1 MAELQPDYYKGK
13 DGHDLFDR
21 FESGLLTP
29 DEVVGFYKGNVIKYL
44 TRFKGKNGL
53 EDLRKARVYLTQLI
67 KFKNN
72 EEVAEILAK
81 KGRNTDV

>member
-13 DGHDLFDR
+13 DGRDLFDR

-44 TRFKGKNGL
+44 TRFKEKNGL
-53 EDLRKARVYLTQLI
+53 EDLRKARAYLTRLI
-67 KFKNN
+67 GF
-72 EEVAEILAK
+72 ESVDEK
-81 KGRNTDV
+81 KV

>member
-13 DGHDLFDR
+13 DGRDLFDR

-44 TRFKGKNGL
+44 TRHKEKNGL
-53 EDLRKARVYLTQLI
+53 EDLKKARVYLTRLI
-67 KFKNN
+67 GF
-72 EEVAEILAK
+72 ESVDEK
-81 KGRNTDV
+81 KV

>member
-21 FESGLLTP
+21 FEHGLLTP

-44 TRFKGKNGL
+44 TRFKEKNGL
-53 EDLRKARVYLTQLI
+53 EDLQKAQVYLVRLI
-67 KFKNN
+67 VFEGTDD
-72 EEVAEILAK
+72 EEKV
-81 KGRNTDV
+81 

>member
-1 MAELQPDYYKGK
+1 MAELKPDYYKGK

-44 TRFKGKNGL
+44 TRFKEKNGL
-53 EDLRKARVYLTQLI
+53 EDLKKARVYLTRLI
-67 KFKNN
+67 GF
-72 EEVAEILAK
+72 ESVDEK
-81 KGRNTDV
+81 KV

>member
-21 FESGLLTP
+21 FEHGLMTP

-44 TRFKGKNGL
+44 TRYKKKNGI
-53 EDLRKARVYLTQLI
+53 EDLRKAQVYVMRLI
-67 KFKNN
+67 DFEGVN
-72 EEVAEILAK
+72 EK
-81 KGRNTDV
+81 KV

>member
-13 DGHDLFDR
+13 DGRDLFDR

-44 TRFKGKNGL
+44 TRFKEKNGL
-53 EDLRKARVYLTQLI
+53 EDLRKARVYLTRLI
-67 KFKNN
+67 GF
-72 EEVAEILAK
+72 ESVDEK
-81 KGRNTDV
+81 KV

>member
-13 DGHDLFDR
+13 DGRDLFDR

-44 TRFKGKNGL
+44 TRYKEKNGL
-53 EDLRKARVYLTQLI
+53 EDLQKAQVYLIRLI
-67 KFKNN
+67 VF
-72 EEVAEILAK
+72 EGDDK
-81 KGRNTDV
+81 KKV

>member
-13 DGHDLFDR
+13 DGRDLFDR

-44 TRFKGKNGL
+44 TRFKKKNGL
-53 EDLRKARVYLTQLI
+53 EDLKKARVYLARLI
-67 KFKNN
+67 DFENVD
-72 EEVAEILAK
+72 EK
-81 KGRNTDV
+81 KVQ

>member
-13 DGHDLFDR
+13 DGRDLFDR

-44 TRFKGKNGL
+44 TRFKEKNGL
-53 EDLRKARVYLTQLI
+53 EDLKKARVYLTQLI

>member
-13 DGHDLFDR
+13 DGRDLFDR

-44 TRFKGKNGL
+44 TRHKEKNGL
-53 EDLRKARVYLTQLI
+53 EDLKKARVYLTRLI
-67 KFKNN
+67 GFESVDERK
-72 EEVAEILAK
+72 V
-81 KGRNTDV
+81 

>member
-13 DGHDLFDR
+13 DGRDLFDR
-21 FESGLLTP
+21 FEHGLMTP

-53 EDLRKARVYLTQLI
+53 EDLRKARVYLTRLI
-67 KFKNN
+67 GF
-72 EEVAEILAK
+72 ESVDEK
-81 KGRNTDV
+81 KV

>member
-13 DGHDLFDR
+13 DGRDLFDR

-44 TRFKGKNGL
+44 TRFKKKNGI
-53 EDLRKARVYLTQLI
+53 EDLRKAQVYVMRLI
-67 KFKNN
+67 DFEGAN
-72 EEVAEILAK
+72 EK
-81 KGRNTDV
+81 KV